1 MKKQRERGRAREK
14 EEYKIVEGWWWKS
27 GWSLFIRAVCR
38 MCLFVNLVPI
48 RRCTFQISHSSRD
61 WNLFRAINL
70 HLSTFPDLDDVLC
83 ATLLVVVWFWQESR
97 FDKLPT
103 NCPRVF
109 GRKSN
114 CWTDKKKKKG
124 SLITQIIKMYREVR

>member
-1 MKKQRERGRAREK
+1 
-14 EEYKIVEGWWWKS
+14 
-27 GWSLFIRAVCR
+27 

-83 ATLLVVVWFWQESR
+83 ATLSLLR
-97 FDKLPT
+97 DFDKKVDSI
-103 NCPRVF
+103 NCPHTRVF

-114 CWTDKKKKKG
+114 C
-124 SLITQIIKMYREVR
+124 